1 MSSQFLLGHLL
12 GEGSTERRV
21 LTPRFSQVPG
31 HRLPAVPF
39 LSSLYYALIL
49 LVQLVLDMNPPTS
62 PGASVFFFLIFIM
75 LSDSSRIEA
84 PEHSC
89 LDGG

>member
-1 MSSQFLLGHLL
+1 MGPH
-12 GEGSTERRV
+12 
-21 LTPRFSQVPG
+21 SQVLQG
-31 HRLPAVPF
+31 YRAQASSSA
-39 LSSLYYALIL
+39 LSEFPVLRPLIL

-62 PGASVFFFLIFIM
+62 PGASVFFFLIFII